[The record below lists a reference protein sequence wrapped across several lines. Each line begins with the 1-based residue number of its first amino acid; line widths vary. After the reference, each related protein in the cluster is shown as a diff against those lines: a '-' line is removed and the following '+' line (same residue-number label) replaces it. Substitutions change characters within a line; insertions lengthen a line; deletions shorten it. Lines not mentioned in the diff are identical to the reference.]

1 MVTDDK
7 VTENILY
14 DNGFGAPIFIS
25 VCFFEV
31 SMAEYTRNEVNQMK
45 YHRDTYHV

>member
-1 MVTDDK
+1 MTKLRKIFCMTDD
-7 VTENILY
+7 L
-14 DNGFGAPIFIS
+14 GAPIFIS